1 MKAAA
6 AVDCPVPPRAMLNW
20 PVHPKV
26 RFCAVIEPVTLV
38 SLLIE
43 LTVVLGS
50 RAVVKTPEVI
60 LAALV
65 VSVVAEATKEVP
77 LVFVQVTALEPEVVQ
92 SPDNSADATVWP
104 PLAVRAMPVAGLW
117 YVNIS
122 LGVTLVPHRLSV
134 PRVKATVSVQLPEVP
149 PLSVTAPEVPVVPA
163 IVKLPAAVP

>member
-1 MKAAA
+1 M
-6 AVDCPVPPRAMLNW
+6 
-20 PVHPKV
+20 
-26 RFCAVIEPVTLV
+26 
-38 SLLIE
+38 
-43 LTVVLGS
+43 
-50 RAVVKTPEVI
+50 
-60 LAALV
+60 
-65 VSVVAEATKEVP
+65 
-77 LVFVQVTALEPEVVQ
+77 EPEVVQ